1 MRERLSSPLILS
13 NTLKAAHHQCHLC
26 ERKVTK
32 SSYPLS
38 LVRLLQI
45 CPAPKIY
52 FLEKP
57 AHLAYNG
64 PNYFDFVLAFHCL
77 GLPGQSS
84 EVCSERKGNV
94 VLHRMAYQGLMMFTL
109 SLW

>member
-1 MRERLSSPLILS
+1 MPSMLEKGYQVLLSS
-13 NTLKAAHHQCHLC
+13 
-26 ERKVTK
+26 
-32 SSYPLS
+32 LS

-52 FLEKP
+52 ILEKR
-57 AHLAYNG
+57 AHLAYNV
-64 PNYFDFVLAFHCL
+64 PNYFDFVLTFHCF

-84 EVCSERKGNV
+84 EVFSECKGNA
-94 VLHRMAYQGLMMFTL
+94 VLHRMAYQGLVMFTL